1 MYYFINEFVVQKKN
15 HFLRYLLVIIML
27 AETAHGIWIVAKRN
41 TISIN
46 ESTLLYGT
54 PRTKKLINERQQ
66 VAAKENKELILI
78 DEDYNLRGYA
88 ILKNIRIIDDPLDL
102 NITNYRSTKG
112 VNLVFRMKPGHES
125 LYRNFMSQQGVKEIV
140 RMEQAVFYELH
151 IPPSK

>member
-1 MYYFINEFVVQKKN
+1 
-15 HFLRYLLVIIML
+15 
-27 AETAHGIWIVAKRN
+27 
-41 TISIN
+41 IN

-88 ILKNIRIIDDPLDL
+88 ILKNIKIIDDPLDL
-102 NITNYRSTKG
+102 NITTYRSTRG

-125 LYRNFMSQQGVKEIV
+125 LYRNFMSQQGVNEIA